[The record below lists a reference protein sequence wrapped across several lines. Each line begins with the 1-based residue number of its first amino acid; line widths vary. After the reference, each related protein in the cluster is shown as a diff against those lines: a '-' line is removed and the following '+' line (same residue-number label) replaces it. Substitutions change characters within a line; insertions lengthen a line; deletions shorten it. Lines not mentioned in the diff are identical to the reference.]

1 MTISENA
8 DDGTATVRICMLGQF
23 KIFVGDQMIDDNISR
38 SHKMWALLAYLIIHR
53 QRSIPQE
60 ELISTLWPE
69 EDNGNP
75 ANALKTLLYRTRASL
90 VPLLGEDCQLIL
102 SQRGSYSWNHN
113 LTCTVDAEE
122 FDQLVTKAADRQ
134 LSSQIRKELYAQA
147 MELYQHDFLPKLS
160 DQIWAISFTTYYH
173 YLYLDSVFSYGALL
187 LQDEEYTKIIDLCNQ
202 AIQIEPCEEKLYV
215 LLIKALLAQDNVA
228 AALSHY
234 KAASDILYRVLGL
247 RPSEELQ
254 NLYQEIMKEQKEQET
269 DLSVIQQDLR
279 EAIDAP
285 GPFFCEYAFFRQ
297 VYRLEARRARR
308 SGGIIQIALITLS
321 LPDGSSPT
329 PALVN
334 KTMDQLQQVMQ
345 SCLRSGDVVA
355 RYSSSQYVLMLPS
368 ASSEDSVM
376 VIGRIINA
384 FKQKNRK
391 RFLIL
396 NYKIQQMDLD
406 KIKVYRKQKC

>member
-1 MTISENA
+1 MAISENTGDA
-8 DDGTATVRICMLGQF
+8 AAVVRICMLGQF
-23 KIFVGDQMIDDNISR
+23 KIFIGDQMIDDNISR

-69 EDNGNP
+69 EDNDNP

-90 VPLLGEDCQLIL
+90 IPLLGEECQLIL
-102 SQRGSYSWNHN
+102 SQRGSYSWNHK
-113 LTCTVDAEE
+113 LTCRIDAEE

-134 LSSQIRKELYAQA
+134 LPSQVRKELYSQA

-187 LQDEEYTKIIDLCNQ
+187 LQDKEYTKITDLCNQ

-215 LLIKALLAQDNVA
+215 LLIKALLAQGNIP

-234 KAASDILYRVLGL
+234 ETVSDILYRVLGV

-254 NLYQEIMKEQKEQET
+254 NLYQEIMKEQKGQET

-279 EAIDAP
+279 EAIAAP
-285 GPFFCEYAFFRQ
+285 GPFFCEYVFFRQ

-329 PALVN
+329 PALVD
-334 KTMDQLQQVMQ
+334 KTMNQVWQVMQ
-345 SCLRSGDVVA
+345 SCLRSGDVVT
-355 RYSSSQYVLMLPS
+355 RYSSAQYVLLLPTAS
-368 ASSEDSVM
+368 AEDAAMIVE
-376 VIGRIINA
+376 RIINA

-396 NYKIQQMDLD
+396 NYKTQQMDLD
-406 KIKVYRKQKC
+406 KIKVYQ